1 MCKNW
6 HSRNCD
12 CCSYWDIISL
22 LVVVSAA
29 QGHCGLSSITNRIF
43 SSSPAGKSTSTMNFS
58 STTTE
63 NLVCR
68 SSSRAQSALSHQPAK
83 NEHRQMT
90 WPRLYTTKLVNVG
103 EPEDGNRRR
112 CDHVVTSDDVL
123 IQWRGCCL
131 GHRVRWLPR
140 LWQQHCTTFR
150 RCLWQL
156 EYQVQVDQG
165 DRLLWWILVV
175 TRPTSRSHK
184 LLLLAAG
191 VNHATNVI
199 HIPTR

>member
-90 WPRLYTTKLVNVG
+90 WPRLYTTKLVNVS
-103 EPEDGNRRR
+103 EPEDGDRRR

-123 IQWRGCCL
+123 IEWRL
-131 GHRVRWLPR
+131 GFERYRYWVLGIGRYLRVSL
-140 LWQQHCTTFR
+140 LGDTGFSTR
-150 RCLWQL
+150 RR
-156 EYQVQVDQG
+156 YFH
-165 DRLLWWILVV
+165 
-175 TRPTSRSHK
+175 SR
-184 LLLLAAG
+184 
-191 VNHATNVI
+191 
-199 HIPTR
+199 

>member
-6 HSRNCD
+6 HSRKCD

-68 SSSRAQSALSHQPAK
+68 FSRGAQSALSHQPAK

-103 EPEDGNRRR
+103 EPEDGDRRR
-112 CDHVVTSDDVL
+112 CDHVVTSDNVL
-123 IQWRGCCL
+123 IQWRRPGHVGYHVIRSRRLPTGCRAVSL
-131 GHRVRWLPR
+131 RSR
-140 LWQQHCTTFR
+140 L
-150 RCLWQL
+150 
-156 EYQVQVDQG
+156 
-165 DRLLWWILVV
+165 
-175 TRPTSRSHK
+175 TRP
-184 LLLLAAG
+184 AG
-191 VNHATNVI
+191 I
-199 HIPTR
+199 S